1 MARIRVTFI
10 PVQSGQKSS
19 GFTGASRPRSLV
31 WPILIFLVFVA
42 GGYATVRFKRAE
54 LVDLAAPRRA
64 AARFLAHETM
74 YRPEDGH
81 YQFKYLPAFAPL
93 MVPFLWVPKDVGEV
107 TWFALMVAMIWAF
120 VRLSLAALP
129 GRRRSAQLLVWLT
142 LLLTGKFLV
151 KELVMGQFN
160 LPLALLLISAVIA
173 AQRGERFAA
182 GAFVAA
188 GVFIKPYALVMV
200 PWLAW
205 TLGWRPF
212 VTFGLVLVAGLLLP
226 AAAYGWNGNLTL
238 LHDWYRTVTDTTAP
252 NLFTPENIS
261 FASMWAKSIG
271 AGPAAQGLALAS
283 AVVAVGAGLFLMSRR
298 QRVAEPNYLEGAYLL
313 MLVPLLSPKAG
324 TTCSCSGCPPTCVS
338 WIGGTT
344 CRRSGVRSPCWASF
358 HGFTISISCGG
369 LSTCS

>member
-1 MARIRVTFI
+1 M
-10 PVQSGQKSS
+10 SS
-19 GFTGASRPRSLV
+19 RLRALV
-31 WPILIFLVFVA
+31 WPTLVFLAVVA
-42 GGYATVRFKRAE
+42 GGYAAVRFKRTE

-74 YRPEDGH
+74 YRPDDGH

-93 MVPFLWVPKDVGEV
+93 VVPFLWVSKEVGEV

-129 GRRRSAQLLVWLT
+129 DRRRSARLLVWLT

-160 LPLALLLISAVIA
+160 LPLALLLIGAVIA
-173 AQRGERFAA
+173 AQHGRRLSA

-212 VTFGLVLVAGLLLP
+212 VTFGLVLAAGLLLP
-226 AAAYGWNGNLTL
+226 AT
-238 LHDWYRTVTDTTAP
+238 
-252 NLFTPENIS
+252 S
-261 FASMWAKSIG
+261 
-271 AGPAAQGLALAS
+271 
-283 AVVAVGAGLFLMSRR
+283 
-298 QRVAEPNYLEGAYLL
+298 
-313 MLVPLLSPKAG
+313 
-324 TTCSCSGCPPTCVS
+324 
-338 WIGGTT
+338 
-344 CRRSGVRSPCWASF
+344 
-358 HGFTISISCGG
+358 
-369 LSTCS
+369 